1 MFAEETGRLPLDE
14 HELSSWVARAA
25 QPRPNSVAGFDS
37 TFTPVER
44 VSVLWGLSEPEDAA
58 VIEAGHR
65 AAIGEVV
72 EFLENEVVF
81 TRRGAGGVRQIER
94 PTTTPNASISTRR
107 TSRPPTTSHRESGGY
122 RPGETALQRT
132 VLGFAGVPRLDRRQ
146 GQETLFR
153 QVQPVQPHQRRRTRL
168 CHRGPRREPVPG
180 TDRADPALPAVDGRP
195 RHPGARRNHV

>member
-25 QPRPNSVAGFDS
+25 QPRPNSVAGFDL
-37 TFTPVER
+37 TFTPVKS
-44 VSVLWGLSEPEDAA
+44 VSVLWGLSEPEDGA

-107 TSRPPTTSHRESGGY
+107 TSRPPTTSRRETWRISTWRKCPTANCSG
-122 RPGETALQRT
+122 L
-132 VLGFAGVPRLDRRQ
+132 
-146 GQETLFR
+146 
-153 QVQPVQPHQRRRTRL
+153 RRRAPPGPTPRARNAISTSPTSTASSATTNSAVSPRTPTRT
-168 CHRGPRREPVPG
+168 GPG
-180 TDRADPALPAVDGRP
+180 
-195 RHPGARRNHV
+195 H